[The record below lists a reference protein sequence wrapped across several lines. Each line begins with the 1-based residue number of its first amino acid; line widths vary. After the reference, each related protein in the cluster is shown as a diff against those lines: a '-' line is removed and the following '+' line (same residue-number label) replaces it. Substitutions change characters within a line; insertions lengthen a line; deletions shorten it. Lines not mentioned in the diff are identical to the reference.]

1 MTWVVSDYT
10 ATPGTNEVSVT
21 KGQQVE
27 IIDTPNAE
35 PSEYCLVRLGPM
47 GSGDG
52 GTHEGLVPISI
63 LKPPPSSKGVSRRGL
78 EVEKEQPE
86 SNGEFFY
93 MILFFNI
100 TKNIF
105 SLSKCLQRICLK
117 FTLIRPS
124 RRRHVIL

>member
-27 IIDTPNAE
+27 IIETPNSEAAE
-35 PSEYCLVRLGPM
+35 FCLVRLGPM

-63 LKPPPSSKGVSRRGL
+63 LKPPPSAKGVARRGL

-86 SNGEFFY
+86 SNGE
-93 MILFFNI
+93 
-100 TKNIF
+100 
-105 SLSKCLQRICLK
+105 
-117 FTLIRPS
+117 
-124 RRRHVIL
+124 

>member
-27 IIDTPNAE
+27 IIETPNSE
-35 PSEYCLVRLGPM
+35 PSEFCLVRLGPM

-63 LKPPPSSKGVSRRGL
+63 LKPPPSSKGVTRRGL

-86 SNGEFFY
+86 SNGKSNFR
-93 MILFFNI
+93 NI
-100 TKNIF
+100 NLPIAVK
-105 SLSKCLQRICLK
+105 
-117 FTLIRPS
+117 
-124 RRRHVIL
+124 

>member
-27 IIDTPNAE
+27 IIETPNSE
-35 PSEYCLVRLGPM
+35 PSEFCLVRLGPM

-63 LKPPPSSKGVSRRGL
+63 LKPPPTAKGVARRGL
-78 EVEKEQPE
+78 EVEKEQTE
-86 SNGEFFY
+86 SNGKSIFRNGH
-93 MILFFNI
+93 LRGCRLKSFNR
-100 TKNIF
+100 NV
-105 SLSKCLQRICLK
+105 QDLK
-117 FTLIRPS
+117 LYYFIV
-124 RRRHVIL
+124 H

>member
-10 ATPGTNEVSVT
+10 ATPGTNEISVT

-27 IIDTPNAE
+27 IIETSSAE
-35 PSEYCLVRLGPM
+35 SSDFCLVRLGPI

-63 LKPPPSSKGVSRRGL
+63 LKPPPSTKGAARRGL

-86 SNGEFFY
+86 NNGEY
-93 MILFFNI
+93 ILTANI
-100 TKNIF
+100 NIF
-105 SLSKCLQRICLK
+105 VKPCTTVYYHKLLS
-117 FTLIRPS
+117 PS
-124 RRRHVIL
+124 A